1 MITSNLLGEKLEFI
15 FCSMEKIW
23 NSEEGIDI
31 FGVNLFFFNYR
42 SLTAVSVF
50 EFGEKLTIIMI

>member
-31 FGVNLFFFNYR
+31 FGVNLFFFSIIVLSQQYQYL
-42 SLTAVSVF
+42 SL
-50 EFGEKLTIIMI
+50 EKSLL